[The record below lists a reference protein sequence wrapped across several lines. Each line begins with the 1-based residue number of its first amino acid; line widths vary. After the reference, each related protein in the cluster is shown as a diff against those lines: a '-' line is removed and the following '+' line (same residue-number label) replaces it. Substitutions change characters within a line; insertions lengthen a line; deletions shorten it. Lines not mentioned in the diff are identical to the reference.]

1 MDKINVAGAVHAYE
15 DEGEG
20 EVLLFVHGF
29 PLDSRMWRQQIAS
42 FSKSHRV
49 LVPDLMGFGQT
60 PLEPPQEKLLM
71 ADYAKG
77 LSALLDAL
85 SIREPVTLIG
95 LSMGGYVA
103 LAFWKHFTD
112 RLKGLGLVHTRA
124 VADTPEG
131 AKGRHETAAKVLKEG
146 MGVVEGT
153 MLPKVLAPGA
163 SPNVAKE
170 VKEMMLATS
179 REGAAAALRGM
190 AERPD
195 FRPEL
200 PKIRVPT
207 FVLCGDHDPIAPE
220 AEMEEMAKAI
230 QGSRFAVIH
239 GAGHLSPVEK
249 PAEFNAAL
257 RGWLEA

>member
-1 MDKINVAGAVHAYE
+1 MNQINVGGALHAYE
-15 DEGEG
+15 DEGQG

-29 PLDSRMWRQQIAS
+29 PLDSRMWRHQVSA
-42 FSKSHRV
+42 FSQTHRV
-49 LVPDLMGFGQT
+49 LAPDLLGFGQT
-60 PLEPPQEKLLM
+60 PLAAPQEKLM
-71 ADYAKG
+71 MTDYAKG
-77 LSALLDAL
+77 LAALLDAL
-85 SIREPVTLIG
+85 TIREPVTLIG

-103 LAFWKHFTD
+103 LAFWKLFTD

-146 MGVVEGT
+146 PSVLEAA

-163 SPNVAKE
+163 ASAVVQE
-170 VKEMMLATS
+170 VKQMMLGTS

-195 FRPEL
+195 FRAEL
-200 PKIRVPT
+200 PSIRVPT
-207 FVLCGDHDPIAPE
+207 FVLCGEQDAIAPP
-220 AEMEEMAKAI
+220 AEMEQMAQAI
-230 QGSRFAVIH
+230 PGSRFAVIH
-239 GAGHLSPVEK
+239 GAGHLSPLEK

-257 RGWLEA
+257 RGWLGG